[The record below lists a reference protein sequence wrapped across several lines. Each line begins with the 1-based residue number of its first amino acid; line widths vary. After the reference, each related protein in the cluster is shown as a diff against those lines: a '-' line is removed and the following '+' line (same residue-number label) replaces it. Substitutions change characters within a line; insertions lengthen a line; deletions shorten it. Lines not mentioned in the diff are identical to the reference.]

1 MTTRGL
7 TLLETLI
14 ALVVLA
20 ISVLAF
26 SMLQTSNL
34 RTNTDSRRGQDAVA
48 VAQQVIEA
56 LRAQPTL
63 LASAGVCNGS
73 AVPSNRYTGL
83 SSTCTQEGC
92 SINLSGT
99 LSCQVGL
106 LNPAAWRV
114 TVTVNSTANP
124 PVPQL
129 RVVTL
134 INVP

>member
-26 SMLQTSNL
+26 SFLQTSSL

-48 VAQQVIEA
+48 VVQQVIEA
-56 LRAQPTL
+56 LRAQPTS
-63 LASAGVCNGS
+63 LASAGVCTGV
-73 AVPSNRYTGL
+73 AIPSNRYTGL
-83 SSTCTQEGC
+83 SSTCTKEGC
-92 SINLSGT
+92 SVNLAGT

-114 TVTVNSTANP
+114 TVTVNSTTDP
-124 PVPQL
+124 PIDQL

-134 INVP
+134 IDVP